1 MSVNSFL
8 PLASHL
14 EARGSLWLFSW
25 WARGCRAE
33 LWLVDVS
40 PRGVSGGQLNHLES
54 ALSLSHH
61 GHEVQAQFGDQ
72 HKDKVLY
79 LVPEVM
85 AMSY

>member
-1 MSVNSFL
+1 MF
-8 PLASHL
+8 
-14 EARGSLWLFSW
+14 
-25 WARGCRAE
+25 
-33 LWLVDVS
+33 